1 MNWIKKTLRIGEKIK
16 RLINKHRPTKEEME
30 KSDWT
35 SCCKGP
41 ILKKDLEDNL
51 WCCNL
56 CGKHH
61 RINSRQ
67 RFDVFFGKENY
78 EILKTPMPI
87 DDPISWKDT
96 KPYTKR
102 LKDARKK
109 NDQECG
115 VLIAKGKINNIELV
129 CAAMNFN
136 FIGGSM
142 GTAEGEAIISGIQ
155 HSIDNSIPFVIFTS
169 TGGARMMESGL
180 SLMQMTRTVLAVNEL
195 KNKKLPYIVCMC
207 SPTSGGVTASFAM
220 LGDIQIAEPGAEI
233 IFAGRRV
240 IESTIKEELPE
251 NFQTAEHTMKCGFVD
266 TIIARKDL
274 PKKIGTLLSILLNK
288 NSEVNSTSENETSE
302 NTQQLSKVAS

>member
-155 HSIDNSIPFVIFTS
+155 HSIDNSVPFVIFTS

-207 SPTSGGVTASFAM
+207 SPTS
-220 LGDIQIAEPGAEI
+220 
-233 IFAGRRV
+233 
-240 IESTIKEELPE
+240 
-251 NFQTAEHTMKCGFVD
+251 
-266 TIIARKDL
+266 
-274 PKKIGTLLSILLNK
+274 LSLIHI
-288 NSEVNSTSENETSE
+288 
-302 NTQQLSKVAS
+302 

>member
-1 MNWIKKTLRIGEKIK
+1 MNWLKKTLDFGQKIK
-16 RLINKHRPTKEEME
+16 RFLKKRPSRKDMEE
-30 KSDWT
+30 SDWT

-41 ILKKDLEDNL
+41 ILKKDLEENL

-67 RFDVFFGKENY
+67 RFDVFFGKNNY
-78 EILKTPMPI
+78 EILKTPMPV

-96 KPYTKR
+96 KSYSKR
-102 LKDARKK
+102 LKDARNK
-109 NDQECG
+109 NDQECA

-155 HSIDNSIPFVIFTS
+155 HSIDNSIPFIIFTS

-195 KNKKLPYIVCMC
+195 KSKKLPYIVCLS

-251 NFQTAEHTMKCGFVD
+251 NFQTAEHTLKCGFVD
-266 TIIARKDL
+266 TIIPRKNL
-274 PKKIGTLLSILLNK
+274 PEKIGILLSILLNK
-288 NSEVNSTSENETSE
+288 NSEVNSSSENETSKD
-302 NTQQLSKVAS
+302 TKQLSKVAS

>member
-1 MNWIKKTLRIGEKIK
+1 MNWIKKTLGIGEKIK
-16 RLINKHRPTKEEME
+16 RLITKHRPTKEETE

-41 ILKKDLEDNL
+41 ILKKDLEENL

-61 RINSRQ
+61 RINSHQ
-67 RFDVFFGKENY
+67 RFDVFFGKNNY
-78 EILKTPMPI
+78 EILKTPMPV

-96 KPYTKR
+96 KSYSKR
-102 LKDARKK
+102 LKDARNK
-109 NDQECG
+109 NNQECA

-155 HSIDNSIPFVIFTS
+155 HSIDNSIPFIIFTS

-195 KNKKLPYIVCMC
+195 KSKKLPYIVCLS

-251 NFQTAEHTMKCGFVD
+251 NFQTAEHTLKCGFVD
-266 TIIARKDL
+266 TIIPRKNL
-274 PKKIGTLLSILLNK
+274 PEKIGILLSILLNK
-288 NSEVNSTSENETSE
+288 NSEVNSSSENETSKD
-302 NTQQLSKVAS
+302 TKQLSKVAS